1 MSVVASKLKNA
12 NSGPLQWAGLAW
24 DLAIIVL
31 VSVNLVLIVF
41 DSLFAAAPV
50 AAAIGNLSQGFH
62 DWYAETVHAR
72 FRIIDLY
79 FVAVFV
85 TDVLLGWAVA
95 VYERYY
101 HRWFFYPFVHWYDV
115 LGCIPL
121 AGFRWLRALRVF
133 SLMLRLQRMGL
144 IDIRNWRIYAF
155 FKKYYDI
162 LMEELS
168 DRVVVNILDGIQI
181 EVRRGGDLPQRI
193 VREVFEPRK
202 QRLAAAAGERFE
214 RTVSSAYDA
223 NRLDIQAYVGK
234 LVQRAVED
242 NGTIRNLERVPM
254 LGGYVG
260 RSVEHA
266 IQDAVNNVLDEAVAS
281 LRSPEFDVMLEH
293 VADSIL
299 ALLLDE
305 ETETDP
311 ELREAVIEVIDLLKE
326 QARVKHWRDTYA

>member
-1 MSVVASKLKNA
+1 
-12 NSGPLQWAGLAW
+12 LQWAGLIW

-31 VSVNLVLIVF
+31 VAANLSLIVF
-41 DSLFAAAPV
+41 DTLFGVAPV
-50 AAAIGNLSQGFH
+50 AAGVAAVSQGFH
-62 DWYAETVHAR
+62 DWYAEAVHAR
-72 FRIIDLY
+72 FRVIDLY

-85 TDVLLGWAVA
+85 ADVLLGWAVA

-115 LGCIPL
+115 IGCIPL

-133 SLMLRLQRMGL
+133 ALILRLQRMSF
-144 IDIRNWRIYAF
+144 IDVRGWRVYAF

-168 DRVVVNILDGIQI
+168 DRVAVNILEGIQI

-202 QRLAAAAGERFE
+202 QKLAAAASERLE
-214 RTVSSAYDA
+214 RTVTRTYAA
-223 NRLDIQAYVGK
+223 NRDEIQAYVGN
-234 LVQRAVED
+234 LIRRAVED
-242 NGTIRNLERVPM
+242 NVTIRNLERVPM

-260 RSVEHA
+260 RSLSRA
-266 IQDAVNNVLDEAVAS
+266 IRDAVNNVLDETVAG
-281 LRSPEFDVMLEH
+281 LRSPEFDAMLEH

-299 ALLLDE
+299 AMLIDE
-305 ETETDP
+305 ESETDP
-311 ELREAVIEVIDLLKE
+311 ELREAVVEIIELLKE
-326 QARVKHWRDTYA
+326 QTRLQHWKETYV